1 MMVGEQN
8 PLDALHADA
17 REMFQHAAVAEI
29 DQQRGSAVTQNM
41 DVAGVRPD
49 KEVGQSFRGR
59 LREGS
64 SGNLHGRDAHE
75 RKDSQGSAAD

>member
-1 MMVGEQN
+1 MY
-8 PLDALHADA
+8 ADLA
-17 REMFQHAAVAEI
+17 GMFQHAAVAEI
-29 DQQRGSAVTQNM
+29 DQQRGIAVTQNM

-49 KEVGQSFRGR
+49 KEVRQSFRCR
-59 LREGS
+59 TREGS